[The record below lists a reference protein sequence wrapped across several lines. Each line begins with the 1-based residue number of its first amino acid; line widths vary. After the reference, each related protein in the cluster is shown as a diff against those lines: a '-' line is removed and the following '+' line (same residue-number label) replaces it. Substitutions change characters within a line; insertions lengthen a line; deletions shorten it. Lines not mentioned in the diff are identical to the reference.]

1 MSTSNTN
8 QLSTRLPN
16 NLIQPGII
24 TPVQSIQ
31 DERLTKRHIK
41 LHVKREDLVD
51 PLIQG
56 NKWHKLRLNLE
67 QARNTGQS
75 TLLTFG
81 GCYSNHIHA
90 TAAAGL
96 RYGFKTIG
104 IIRGPKPTHY
114 SPTLRDAK
122 AAGMRLQFIDRE
134 TYRHKHL
141 PEVLQSIVEPW
152 GPVYVI
158 PEGGSNRYAVEG
170 CCEFVQN
177 INSEFGVVCCPCGT
191 GGTLAGLIKG
201 LQGKHHALGFAVLKN
216 AGFLNKD
223 IEMFLAEADSEL
235 FNNWS
240 VNLDYHFGGYAKS
253 NAKLER
259 FIVEFYQQTQ
269 IPLEPVYSGK
279 MFYGLYDLIDQ
290 GYIIPGTRIL
300 AVHTG
305 GLQGLEGFPRL
316 KNKLGR

>member
-1 MSTSNTN
+1 MSISNTKRS
-8 QLSTRLPN
+8 STWLPN
-16 NLIQPGII
+16 KRILPSVV
-24 TPVQSIQ
+24 TPLKYVE
-31 DERLTKRHIK
+31 DERLTKRQII

-67 QARNTGQS
+67 QARNTGHS

-90 TAAAGL
+90 TAAAGQ

-104 IIRGPKPTHY
+104 IIRGPEPAHY
-114 SPTLRDAK
+114 SPTLRDAVS
-122 AAGMRLQFIDRE
+122 AGMRLHFIDRE

-141 PEVLQSIVEPW
+141 PDVLQAIIAPW

-170 CCEFVQN
+170 CSEFVRN
-177 INSEFGVVCCPCGT
+177 INTEFDVICCPCGT

-216 AGFLNKD
+216 AGFLNND
-223 IEMFLAEADSEL
+223 IKAFLADADSEL

-253 NAKLER
+253 KTELEK
-259 FIVEFYQQTQ
+259 FIVDFYHQTQ

-290 GYIIPGTRIL
+290 GYFVPGTRIL
-300 AVHTG
+300 ALHTG
-305 GLQGLEGFPRL
+305 GLQGLDGFPQL